1 MKSGGKM
8 LQALIQNQSEQRQN
22 ALLRYKSCYSR
33 KIQHSFTVAKRKE
46 G

>member
-8 LQALIQNQSEQRQN
+8 LQVLIPKQSEQQQN

-33 KIQHSFTVAKRKE
+33 KI
-46 G
+46 

>member
-8 LQALIQNQSEQRQN
+8 LQALIQNQSGQRQN
-22 ALLRYKSCYSR
+22 ALLRYKSFYSR
-33 KIQHSFTVAKRKE
+33 KIQHSITVAKRKE